1 MDHCPYA
8 IEQRRSPVGRGRAP
22 ATPGRRSRNGG
33 TASWGALLTS
43 TCCARDGTPDGR
55 PGRVGARWTTPSEA
69 MAWRDAPGA
78 KGRSGNRRRGVLAQ
92 CLVRARPP
100 AEEGA

>member
-1 MDHCPYA
+1 MDHRPYA
-8 IEQRRSPVGRGRAP
+8 MEQRRSPVGRGGAP

-33 TASWGALLTS
+33 TASWGALLTRTS
-43 TCCARDGTPDGR
+43 CARDGTPDGR

-69 MAWRDAPGA
+69 MAWRGAPGA
-78 KGRSGNRRRGVLAQ
+78 KGRSGNRRRGVLVQ